1 MSHAVDDA
9 QSVAESLPDAPVG
22 APTKQSYRSFKK
34 KFAKLKVKF
43 ELQMRE
49 SESLIREGLRIED
62 LSKRIQEQN
71 DQLLEVLLEFN
82 DSLHVSPSL
91 RYDLSTPEDDS
102 FLPPPERD
110 VPKSYSDPD
119 VASSVLQ
126 DAKARLAAGRMSS
139 EAYREVEDDVKRG
152 QAFAP
157 QMQYTSLT
165 KFPHSGPLQPEN
177 PDAYNPA
184 QELGFLTPEYETEYC
199 LALDAKLGD
208 EEALEQ
214 FVCIPKKPSL
224 AERERDAALRSHVS
238 VHNWLRQNQPQIFL
252 QDNENASEKS
262 GSRPSNLRTSKRA
275 PALSRKDED
284 MYDDDSI
291 LETASTSGGTK
302 GKRKRDED
310 TGYRPKGGSSR
321 SNRKKKDDENATPK
335 RPSKRSSG
343 IPYSMAI
350 TIHPPVVEDV
360 DVPYPESDVDSMS
373 VDSDGGVDLAAGDA
387 SRPSKRPR
395 LVEGTNIGAGVLTPG
410 EVVTDDPQWM
420 RGHGTYTNP
429 LSTSIIA
436 TVAGTVQKTNKL
448 LSVQPLRAR
457 YTPEIGDL
465 VVGRIVEVQSRRW
478 KVDVAAPL
486 LAQLPLSAINLPG
499 GILRRRTSADE
510 LQIRTF
516 FSEGD
521 LVVAEVQTVHSDGGA
536 SLHTRSLKYGKLR
549 NGVFLAVTGTGG
561 SGASSSSVK
570 GSVGAGATSAGA
582 GGATGV
588 GGVVR
593 SRRQVWT
600 INTANGGG
608 DVDVI
613 LGVNGYIWISK
624 HADGAAAASS
634 TTENVSITRMEEMVS
649 SSIYSSQNDEIPP
662 QTRRE
667 IARLAQCIRVLVN
680 GGVRVDEE
688 TVMGAYEA
696 SLQVDLEVGDEEDEE
711 DRGKEGREY
720 LEGGK
725 ARRILDLVLQQQV

>member
-1 MSHAVDDA
+1 
-9 QSVAESLPDAPVG
+9 
-22 APTKQSYRSFKK
+22 
-34 KFAKLKVKF
+34 
-43 ELQMRE
+43 
-49 SESLIREGLRIED
+49 
-62 LSKRIQEQN
+62 
-71 DQLLEVLLEFN
+71 
-82 DSLHVSPSL
+82 
-91 RYDLSTPEDDS
+91 
-102 FLPPPERD
+102 
-110 VPKSYSDPD
+110 
-119 VASSVLQ
+119 
-126 DAKARLAAGRMSS
+126 
-139 EAYREVEDDVKRG
+139 
-152 QAFAP
+152 
-157 QMQYTSLT
+157 
-165 KFPHSGPLQPEN
+165 
-177 PDAYNPA
+177 
-184 QELGFLTPEYETEYC
+184 
-199 LALDAKLGD
+199 
-208 EEALEQ
+208 
-214 FVCIPKKPSL
+214 
-224 AERERDAALRSHVS
+224 
-238 VHNWLRQNQPQIFL
+238 
-252 QDNENASEKS
+252 
-262 GSRPSNLRTSKRA
+262 
-275 PALSRKDED
+275 
-284 MYDDDSI
+284 
-291 LETASTSGGTK
+291 
-302 GKRKRDED
+302 
-310 TGYRPKGGSSR
+310 
-321 SNRKKKDDENATPK
+321 
-335 RPSKRSSG
+335 
-343 IPYSMAI
+343 MAI
-350 TIHPPVVEDV
+350 TILPPVVEDV
-360 DVPYPESDVDSMS
+360 DVPYSDSEDDAMS
-373 VDSDGGVDLAAGDA
+373 VDSDGGVDLAAGDGT
-387 SRPSKRPR
+387 RPSKRPR

-410 EVVTDDPQWM
+410 EIVTDDPQWM

-570 GSVGAGATSAGA
+570 GTSGASATGAGTGGAAGA
-582 GGATGV
+582 

-649 SSIYSSQNDEIPP
+649 SSIYSSQNDDIPP

-720 LEGGK
+720 LEGDK
-725 ARRILDLVLQQQV
+725 SRRILDLVLQQL